1 MLQIRTSS
9 AASGQALI
17 GRRVPMWTALLALVA
32 AVAVAMTLPAAASA
46 ASAAPSAGDRQKA
59 RGSCANERGL
69 TRAKHQRFKL
79 KYGVGARH
87 RNSFNRCVKIKARSY
102 ARRRGGGGG
111 GGGLPGLGVPGIPG
125 VPMLPG
131 GIPEMPGVRMECQI
145 AQMEDPIAFQTDY
158 PGGLE
163 MCVLMESMP

>member
-1 MLQIRTSS
+1 MRHART
-9 AASGQALI
+9 
-17 GRRVPMWTALLALVA
+17 LLAVVA
-32 AVAVAMTLPAAASA
+32 AVAVALTLPTM
-46 ASAAPSAGDRQKA
+46 ASAAPTAGDRQKA

-69 TRAKHQRFKL
+69 TKAKHQRFKL

-87 RNSFNRCVKIKARSY
+87 RNSFNRCVKIKARAY
-102 ARRRGGGGG
+102 ARRRAGGG
-111 GGGLPGLGVPGIPG
+111 GGGLPGLGVPGVPG

-145 AQMEDPIAFQTDY
+145 AQMEDPIAFQTEF
-158 PGGLE
+158 PGGIE

>member
-1 MLQIRTSS
+1 MRHART
-9 AASGQALI
+9 
-17 GRRVPMWTALLALVA
+17 LLAVVA
-32 AVAVAMTLPAAASA
+32 AVAVALTLPTM
-46 ASAAPSAGDRQKA
+46 ASAAPTAGDRQKA

-69 TRAKHQRFKL
+69 TKAKHQRFKL

-87 RNSFNRCVKIKARSY
+87 RNSFNRCVKIKARAY
-102 ARRRGGGGG
+102 ASRRAGGG
-111 GGGLPGLGVPGIPG
+111 GGGLPGLGVPGVPG

>member
-1 MLQIRTSS
+1 MLQFRTSS
-9 AASGQALI
+9 AAAGQAPNR
-17 GRRVPMWTALLALVA
+17 RRVPMWTALLAVVA

-46 ASAAPSAGDRQKA
+46 AASSAGNKQKA
-59 RGSCANERGL
+59 RGACANERGL
-69 TRAKHQRFKL
+69 TRAKHVRFKL

-87 RNSFNRCVKIKARSY
+87 RNAFNRCVKIKARTY
-102 ARRRGGGGG
+102 ARRGAGG
-111 GGGLPGLGVPGIPG
+111 GGGLPGLGVPGVPG

-145 AQMEDPIAFQTDY
+145 AQMEDPIAFQTDF

>member
-1 MLQIRTSS
+1 VYVARGFAAVEESSMLPVRS
-9 AASGQALI
+9 
-17 GRRVPMWTALLALVA
+17 LLALVA
-32 AVAVAMTLPAAASA
+32 VLAVALTLPAAASA
-46 ASAAPSAGDRQKA
+46 APTPGDKQKA

-87 RNSFNRCVKIKARSY
+87 RNAFNRCVKIKARAY
-102 ARRRGGGGG
+102 ARSRAGG
-111 GGGLPGLGVPGIPG
+111 GGGLPGLGVPG
-125 VPMLPG
+125 VPTLPG

-145 AQMEDPIAFQTDY
+145 AQMEDPIGFMTEY

-163 MCVLMESMP
+163 TCVMMESMP

>member
-1 MLQIRTSS
+1 VYVARGFAAVEESSMLPVRS
-9 AASGQALI
+9 
-17 GRRVPMWTALLALVA
+17 LLALVA
-32 AVAVAMTLPAAASA
+32 VLAVALTLPAAASA
-46 ASAAPSAGDRQKA
+46 APTPRDKQKA

-87 RNSFNRCVKIKARSY
+87 RNAFNRCVRIKARAY
-102 ARRRGGGGG
+102 ARRRAGGG
-111 GGGLPGLGVPGIPG
+111 GGGLPGLGVPGVPG

-145 AQMEDPIAFQTDY
+145 AQMEDPLGFMQEY
-158 PGGLE
+158 PGGIE
-163 MCVLMESMP
+163 TCVLMESMP